1 MTNKNDCSMTGCSDV
16 VSKTFCKVGVTR
28 SMMITLALVP
38 FAWDGVVWV
47 GQAIQSLWSLVT
59 NAVG

>member
-1 MTNKNDCSMTGCSDV
+1 MAKQTDCTLSCCDDV
-16 VSKTFCKVGVTR
+16 VTNAFSKVGVNR
-28 SMMITLALVP
+28 SMMITLALIP

-47 GQAIQSLWSLVT
+47 GQAVNSLWGLVT

>member
-1 MTNKNDCSMTGCSDV
+1 MAKQTECTLSCCDDV
-16 VSKTFCKVGVTR
+16 VTNTFGKVGVNR
-28 SMMITLALVP
+28 SMMITLALIP

-47 GQAIQSLWSLVT
+47 GQAVNSLWGLVT